1 MSFVSLC
8 LTSLAGLTT
17 RCHKMAKR
25 IIPTWRD
32 NVLWRYLVGGKN
44 VPTPFQQHAAQLS
57 LFLGVLC
64 GGVCV
69 SLTLR
74 LYDNSAGCLLAMKEE
89 HMENDPWNGL
99 LPLMFCSDHFWEI
112 WEIYGHMW
120 TYCQRFKSTLHF
132 SQSFATP
139 LGRFAALKT
148 AQSLI
153 NAGGA
158 GESTCL
164 FAEFE
169 RDVSIFHGAWDI
181 TTKWVGYGLTWF
193 YMGSNSESMGVYL
206 VKPTNTFFPF
216 SYVIS
221 WKFSTEDDPHWTFS
235 CGFRSQSLREKN
247 SGLHESDQV
256 PVQHVL
262 NLLGKGLAISAL
274 SGLALYLWQ
283 GNAGNQWRGLRFQY
297 HQASWDTEK
306 MRLCWQDFIF
316 HLFWSCYGRIYQS
329 SMKMAFRNDGIS
341 WGNNGMHEFC

>member
-32 NVLWRYLVGGKN
+32 NVLWMYLVGGKKCSHAI
-44 VPTPFQQHAAQLS
+44 PTTRSPIV

-99 LPLMFCSDHFWEI
+99 LPLMFCSDHFWKI

-132 SQSFATP
+132 SRSFATP
-139 LGRFAALKT
+139 LGRFAALKRLKVWSMQGELGK
-148 AQSLI
+148 AHASLP
-153 NAGGA
+153 NWEGR
-158 GESTCL
+158 EH
-164 FAEFE
+164 
-169 RDVSIFHGAWDI
+169 FHGAWDI

-193 YMGSNSESMGVYL
+193 YMGSNSESMGYIWW
-206 VKPTNTFFPF
+206 N
-216 SYVIS
+216 
-221 WKFSTEDDPHWTFS
+221 
-235 CGFRSQSLREKN
+235 Q
-247 SGLHESDQV
+247 LHIL
-256 PVQHVL
+256 PV
-262 NLLGKGLAISAL
+262 
-274 SGLALYLWQ
+274 
-283 GNAGNQWRGLRFQY
+283 F
-297 HQASWDTEK
+297 
-306 MRLCWQDFIF
+306 LCDFLEI
-316 HLFWSCYGRIYQS
+316 LYGRWSTLDIFLWFSITIAPWKKQRTPWIWPGACATCPES
-329 SMKMAFRNDGIS
+329 FGQRL
-341 WGNNGMHEFC
+341 GN